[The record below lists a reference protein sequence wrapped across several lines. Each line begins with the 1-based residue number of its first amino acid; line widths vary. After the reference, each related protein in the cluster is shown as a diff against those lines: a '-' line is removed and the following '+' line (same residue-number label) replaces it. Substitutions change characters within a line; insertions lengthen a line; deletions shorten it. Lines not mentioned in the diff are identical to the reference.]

1 MLLRIFPPV
10 LIKPENKKHNGAVHK
25 NIKIINNQF
34 NDYKGYAVRAKSS
47 DDILISDNKFLSDR
61 IIRNVNCN
69 NVTIKNN
76 DTV

>member
-34 NDYKGYAVRAKSS
+34 NDITGYMITKYYSGHIDCPVLLKY
-47 DDILISDNKFLSDR
+47 IN
-61 IIRNVNCN
+61 
-69 NVTIKNN
+69 
-76 DTV
+76 